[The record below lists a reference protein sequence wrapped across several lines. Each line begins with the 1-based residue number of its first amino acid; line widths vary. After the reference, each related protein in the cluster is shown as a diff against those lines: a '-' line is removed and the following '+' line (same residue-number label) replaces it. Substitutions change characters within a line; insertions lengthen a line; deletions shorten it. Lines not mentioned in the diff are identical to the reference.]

1 MSIRAALS
9 FLVLWLST
17 IAPVGAL
24 SVFHYNTAGNGTTD
38 WSTNAVQVQAIGR
51 QLQYWQPEV
60 ITFNEIPRTNVWQM
74 ANWVTAYLP
83 GYHLATNSGTD
94 GFLRSAILSRH
105 PIIRS
110 QKWLENASLAPFGYT
125 NTTSTFARD
134 LFEAEIAVPGWTQHL
149 HVFTT
154 HLKATDNSSSLD
166 RSNSVLRRMAEASA
180 VSNFFVT
187 NILVTFPGRPY
198 LLAGD
203 LNEDITKPIYP
214 WSAPIQRLISEPTGL
229 RLTTPTNPV
238 TGIERTFGI
247 GTNSNP
253 SSRLDYILPCGLLF
267 SNIAGSQVFRTDKL
281 SPLPPN
287 LFVHDSATASDH
299 LPVIMSFHN
308 PYDTLFRFTSVTPS
322 NQFLNVSWQA
332 TTGRTYRV
340 ESSTNFITWTSNSP
354 NLFAATTNLSWSVN
368 RNISRQFL
376 RIYRLP

>member
-1 MSIRAALS
+1 MSLRATL
-9 FLVLWLST
+9 LLLTGWLSLL
-17 IAPVGAL
+17 ASANGL
-24 SVFHYNTAGNGTTD
+24 SLLHYNVAGNGTTN
-38 WSTNAVQVQAIGR
+38 WSTNAIQVQAIGR

-83 GYHLATNSGTD
+83 GYYLATNSGTD

-134 LFEAEIAVPGWTQHL
+134 LFEAEIAVPGWTEHL

-154 HLKATDNSSSLD
+154 HLKATESSNFV
-166 RSNSVLRRMAEASA
+166 NSVLRRAAEASA
-180 VSNFFVT
+180 VSNFFV
-187 NILVTFPGRPY
+187 NTFLPAYPGRPY

-203 LNEDITKPIYP
+203 LNEDIAKPKITGVD
-214 WSAPIQRLISEPTGL
+214 PIQRLISTPTGL
-229 RLTTPTNPV
+229 RLITPINPF
-238 TGIERTFGI
+238 TLGSNTFSI
-247 GTNSNP
+247 RASV
-253 SSRLDYILPCGLLF
+253 SDRIDYVLPGGLLF
-267 SNIAGSQVFRTDKL
+267 SNLASSQIFRTDRL
-281 SPLPPN
+281 TPLPSN
-287 LFVHDSATASDH
+287 LTSNDSRIASDH
-299 LPVIMSFHN
+299 LPVVVSFHN
-308 PYDTLFRFTSVTPS
+308 PYDTLFRFTSVAPS

-340 ESSTNFITWTSNSP
+340 ESSTNFTTWTSNSP

-368 RNISRQFL
+368 RGAARQFL